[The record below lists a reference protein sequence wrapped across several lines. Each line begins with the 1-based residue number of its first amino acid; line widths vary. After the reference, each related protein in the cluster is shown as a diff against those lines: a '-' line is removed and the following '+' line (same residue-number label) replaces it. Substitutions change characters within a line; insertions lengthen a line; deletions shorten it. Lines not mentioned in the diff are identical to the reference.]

1 MSTDTAVGAISHIIQ
16 LSVAPVFLLT
26 GIASIL
32 VVLTNRLARIVD
44 RSRYLAQQLSSAT
57 GEQAQEF
64 RWERRLIGRR
74 IRINY
79 IAIGLSICSALLV
92 CTVIA
97 LLFIGSLFAAHLETV
112 VAVLFIVCMAA
123 LITALSGLLSE
134 VYLGTRQHRYRE
146 PPEPRR
152 QLDEI

>member
-1 MSTDTAVGAISHIIQ
+1 MSTDTAVSAISHIIQ

-44 RSRYLAQQLSSAT
+44 RSRYLALQLPTASADLAR
-57 GEQAQEF
+57 EY
-64 RWERRLIGRR
+64 RWERRVIARR

-79 IAIGLSICSALLV
+79 VAIGLCIGSALMV

-97 LLFIGSLFAAHLETV
+97 LLFIGSLLAAHLETV
-112 VAVLFIVCMAA
+112 VAVLFIACMAA
-123 LITALSGLLSE
+123 LVTALTCLLSE
-134 VYLGTRQHRYRE
+134 VYIGTRQHRYRDVTD
-146 PPEPRR
+146 PPV
-152 QLDEI
+152 

>member
-1 MSTDTAVGAISHIIQ
+1 MSTDTAVSGISHIIQ

-44 RSRYLAQQLSSAT
+44 RSRYLAQQLPTASA
-57 GEQAQEF
+57 EQAAEY
-64 RWERRLIGRR
+64 RWERRMIARR

-79 IAIGLSICSALLV
+79 VAIGLCIGGALLV

-97 LLFIGSLFAAHLETV
+97 LLFIGSLLGAARLETV
-112 VAVLFIVCMAA
+112 VAVLFIICMAA
-123 LITALSGLLSE
+123 LVTALSCLLAE
-134 VYLGTRQHRYRE
+134 VYIGTTQHRYRDT
-146 PPEPRR
+146 PGAPS
-152 QLDEI
+152 I

>member
-1 MSTDTAVGAISHIIQ
+1 MSTDTAVSAIGHIIQ

-44 RSRYLAQQLSSAT
+44 RSRFLAQQLPTASA
-57 GEQAQEF
+57 EQAQEF

-74 IRINY
+74 IRITY
-79 IAIGLSICSALLV
+79 IAIGLSVASALLV

-97 LLFIGSLFAAHLETV
+97 LLFIGSLLGAGRLETV
-112 VAVLFIVCMAA
+112 VAVLFIICMAA
-123 LITALSGLLSE
+123 LVTALTCLLWE
-134 VYLGTRQHRYRE
+134 VYIGTRQHRYRDT
-146 PPEPRR
+146 PST
-152 QLDEI
+152 